1 MHRHALRALLD
12 TFSTHADVGLVGA
25 KLVGHNDTLQEAGAI
40 LWSGGTGAWFL
51 KNSQLR
57 RGRAN
62 EGNHRLNYVRETGPN
77 PNHNSNSNPNSNP
90 NPNPN
95 PNPNQVRETDYVSAA
110 CALVPRALFLR
121 HGMFDLHFSPGYYED
136 TDLAFTVRAAG
147 LRVLY
152 QPFAHVVHQSHT
164 TYAAG
169 DGGEAKMDTL
179 IDRNRQHFTSK
190 WGNSMPHRPR
200 TPDQ

>member
-1 MHRHALRALLD
+1 M
-12 TFSTHADVGLVGA
+12 GA

-62 EGNHRLNYVRETGPN
+62 EGNHRLNYVRET
-77 PNHNSNSNPNSNP
+77 
-90 NPNPN
+90 
-95 PNPNQVRETDYVSAA
+95 DYVSAA

-136 TDLAFTVRAAG
+136 TDLAFTMRALG

-152 QPFAHVVHQSHT
+152 QPFAHVFHESHT
-164 TYAAG
+164 TYAG
-169 DGGEAKMDTL
+169 SMDAL
-179 IDRNRQHFTSK
+179 IERNRQHFISK
-190 WGNSMPHRPR
+190 WSAQLRHHMPPCEVAAACRPEHRLR
-200 TPDQ
+200 LLRLVRLASRLLDYLVVD

>member
-1 MHRHALRALLD
+1 MRHHALRALLD

-62 EGNHRLNYVRETGPN
+62 EGNHRLNYVRET
-77 PNHNSNSNPNSNP
+77 
-90 NPNPN
+90 
-95 PNPNQVRETDYVSAA
+95 DYVSAA

-152 QPFAHVVHQSHT
+152 QPFAHVVH
-164 TYAAG
+164 
-169 DGGEAKMDTL
+169 
-179 IDRNRQHFTSK
+179 
-190 WGNSMPHRPR
+190 P
-200 TPDQ
+200 